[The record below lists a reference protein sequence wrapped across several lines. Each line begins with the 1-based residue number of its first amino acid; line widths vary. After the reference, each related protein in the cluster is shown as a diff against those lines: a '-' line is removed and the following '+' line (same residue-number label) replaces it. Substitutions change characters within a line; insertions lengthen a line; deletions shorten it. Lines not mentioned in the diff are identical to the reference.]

1 MDILK
6 KENRF
11 YLISML
17 IAVAA
22 CILWVALVKT
32 VPYSDFDYYYG
43 LAKQI
48 ANGGNFGDTY
58 TSVGYAIVLGYVFM
72 IFGKSILVGEI
83 FNLLLTIISYFLMY
97 SLVKKIN
104 ISEIKK
110 RMIFFVFI
118 FFPANIFYNSLLG
131 TEILFT
137 MLLLL
142 ITNIYFS
149 NNKFKY
155 IFVGILAGAETMIK
169 PGFFVFFF
177 AVFLVE
183 IVKNK
188 KLIKP
193 ALHALIILI
202 LTGVV
207 VAPMIYR
214 NTKLVGEFT
223 GVSNNG
229 GIVLYINNNSQNT
242 KGRWMPAAD
251 VKNSIVLTNEYKKA
265 NMTEK
270 NHMLSKAAKNW
281 IKSHPV
287 QFIVLG
293 FKRLTNVYF
302 VGDDILFTYNKA
314 GLSQGVQNT
323 LLAYTNLIRN
333 VIFLIGIIAIVAYSI
348 SVIRMLIKRRSNE
361 LDSFSLYA
369 LIIFYMFTAMYF
381 ITEGQGRYAFPFIFV
396 VIYFFVNWRE
406 FFKNPIKR

>member
-1 MDILK
+1 MLVALIL
-6 KENRF
+6 
-11 YLISML
+11 
-17 IAVAA
+17 
-22 CILWVALVKT
+22 CILWVAFVKT

-58 TSVGYAIVLGYVFM
+58 TSVGYSIVLGYVFM

-97 SLVKKIN
+97 SLLKKIN
-104 ISEIKK
+104 ISEIKRK
-110 RMIFFVFI
+110 MIFFIFI

-183 IVKNK
+183 IIKNK

-193 ALHALIILI
+193 ALHALIVLV

-207 VAPMIYR
+207 VSPMIYR
-214 NTKLVGEFT
+214 NTKLIGEFT

-251 VKNSIVLTNEYKKA
+251 VENSIVLTKEYKKA

-270 NHMLSKAAKNW
+270 NHMLSKVAKKW

-287 QFIVLG
+287 QFLVLG
-293 FKRLTNVYF
+293 FKRLINVYF

-314 GLSQGVQNT
+314 GLSQGLQSM
-323 LLAYTNLIRN
+323 LLMYTNLIRN
-333 VIFLIGIIAIVAYSI
+333 VIFLVGIIAIIAYSI
-348 SVIRMLIKRRSNE
+348 KVIRMLIKRRSNE

-369 LIIFYMFTAMYF
+369 LIVFYMFTAMYF
-381 ITEGQGRYAFPFIFV
+381 ITEGQGRYAFPFIFI

>member
-32 VPYSDFDYYYG
+32 VPYSDFDYYYS
-43 LAKQI
+43 LAKKI
-48 ANGGNFGDTY
+48 ADGGSFGDTY

-72 IFGKSILVGEI
+72 IFGKSIFVGEI
-83 FNLLLTIISYFLMY
+83 FNLFLTIISYFLMY
-97 SLVKKIN
+97 SLLKKIS
-104 ISEIKK
+104 ISEMKK

-131 TEILFT
+131 TEIIFT
-137 MLLLL
+137 MLILL

-155 IFVGILAGAETMIK
+155 IFVGILSGAETMIK

-183 IVKNK
+183 VIKNK
-188 KLIKP
+188 KLMKP
-193 ALHALIILI
+193 VLHALIVLM

-207 VAPMIYR
+207 VSPMVYR

-223 GVSNNG
+223 TVSNNG

-242 KGRWMPAAD
+242 KGRWMAAAD
-251 VKNSIVLTNEYKKA
+251 VENSIVLTEEYKKA

-270 NHMLSKAAKNW
+270 NHMLSKAAKKW
-281 IKSHPV
+281 IKSHPG
-287 QFIVLG
+287 QFLILG
-293 FKRLTNVYF
+293 FKRLANVYF

-323 LLAYTNLIRN
+323 LLMYTNLIRN

-348 SVIRMLIKRRSNE
+348 NVIRMLIKRRSNE

-369 LIIFYMFTAMYF
+369 LMIFYMFTAMYF

-406 FFKNPIKR
+406 CFKNPIKK

>member
-1 MDILK
+1 MSILK
-6 KENRF
+6 RENRF

-17 IAVAA
+17 VALIL
-22 CILWVALVKT
+22 CILWVAFVKT

-58 TSVGYAIVLGYVFM
+58 TSVGYSIVLGYVFM

-97 SLVKKIN
+97 SLLKKIN
-104 ISEIKK
+104 ISEIKRK
-110 RMIFFVFI
+110 MIFFIFI

-183 IVKNK
+183 IIKNK

-193 ALHALIILI
+193 ALHALIVLV

-207 VAPMIYR
+207 VSPMIYR
-214 NTKLVGEFT
+214 NTKLIGEFT

-251 VKNSIVLTNEYKKA
+251 VENSIVLTKEYKKA

-270 NHMLSKAAKNW
+270 NHMLSKVAKKW

-287 QFIVLG
+287 QFLVLG
-293 FKRLTNVYF
+293 FKRLINVYF

-314 GLSQGVQNT
+314 GLSQGLQSM
-323 LLAYTNLIRN
+323 LLMYTNLIRN
-333 VIFLIGIIAIVAYSI
+333 VIFLVGIIAIIAYSI
-348 SVIRMLIKRRSNE
+348 KVIRMLIKRRSNE

-369 LIIFYMFTAMYF
+369 LIVFYMFTAMYF
-381 ITEGQGRYAFPFIFV
+381 ITEGQGRYAFPFIFI

>member
-32 VPYSDFDYYYG
+32 VPYSDFDYYYS
-43 LAKQI
+43 LAKSI
-48 ANGGNFGDTY
+48 ADGGNFGDTY

-83 FNLLLTIISYFLMY
+83 FNLLLTTISYFLMY
-97 SLVKKIN
+97 SLLKKIN
-104 ISEIKK
+104 MSEIKK
-110 RMIFFVFI
+110 RMIFLVFI

-155 IFVGILAGAETMIK
+155 VFVGILAGAETMIK

-183 IVKNK
+183 IIKNK
-188 KLIKP
+188 KLIKSV
-193 ALHALIILI
+193 LHALIVLI

-207 VAPMIYR
+207 VSPMIYR
-214 NTKLVGEFT
+214 NTKVVGEFT

-229 GIVLYINNNSQNT
+229 GIVLYINNNSQNN

-251 VKNSIVLTNEYKKA
+251 VENSIVLTKEYKKA

-270 NHMLSKAAKNW
+270 NHMLSKAAKKW
-281 IKSHPV
+281 IKSHPG

-293 FKRLTNVYF
+293 FKRLANVYF

-314 GLSQGVQNT
+314 GLSQNVQT
-323 LLAYTNLIRN
+323 KLLVYTNLIRN

-348 SVIRMLIKRRSNE
+348 SVIRMLIKRRSDE

-396 VIYFFVNWRE
+396 VIYFFVNWRS
-406 FFKNPIKR
+406 FFRNPIKH

>member
-1 MDILK
+1 MSILK
-6 KENRF
+6 RENRF

-17 IAVAA
+17 VALIL
-22 CILWVALVKT
+22 CILWVAFVKT

-58 TSVGYAIVLGYVFM
+58 TSVGYSIVLGYVFM

-97 SLVKKIN
+97 SLLKKIN
-104 ISEIKK
+104 ISEIKRK
-110 RMIFFVFI
+110 MIFFIFI

-183 IVKNK
+183 IIKNK

-193 ALHALIILI
+193 ALHALIVLV

-207 VAPMIYR
+207 VSPMIYR
-214 NTKLVGEFT
+214 NTKLIGEFT

-251 VKNSIVLTNEYKKA
+251 VENSIVLTKEYKKA

-270 NHMLSKAAKNW
+270 NHMLSKAAKKW

-287 QFIVLG
+287 QFLVLG
-293 FKRLTNVYF
+293 FKRLINVYF

-314 GLSQGVQNT
+314 GLSQGLQSM
-323 LLAYTNLIRN
+323 LLMYTNLIRN
-333 VIFLIGIIAIVAYSI
+333 VIFLVGIIAIIAYSI
-348 SVIRMLIKRRSNE
+348 KVIRMLIKRRSNE

-369 LIIFYMFTAMYF
+369 LIVFYMFTAMYF
-381 ITEGQGRYAFPFIFV
+381 ITEGQGRYAFPFIFI